1 MSGELCIFVKSKMN
15 HGLVKSITSMVASES
30 SESVM
35 FIISVSDPDELESGD
50 SLGVEV
56 GGLWRLEGLEG
67 FKVVKLSL

>member
-1 MSGELCIFVKSKMN
+1 MN